1 MGCSCSGPLPKDDI
15 VQDMDTKSG
24 DYDSAISDRV
34 KSLRVEK
41 PTGCVSFSSTAS
53 SIMGAG
59 STGSCTAPV
68 YLSPAELNNVLEQ
81 PEFALDTPRE
91 DSPMP
96 SPAKNNDDVH
106 MSEIQTKNSDLE
118 FPSGSGIYQTR
129 SGRVGSLVADHL
141 GIDGFNTRVMF
152 KAGNGA
158 SKPEMRSYKSM
169 ERINSTGSGS
179 AESEV

>member
-1 MGCSCSGPLPKDDI
+1 M
-15 VQDMDTKSG
+15 
-24 DYDSAISDRV
+24 
-34 KSLRVEK
+34 
-41 PTGCVSFSSTAS
+41 
-53 SIMGAG
+53 
-59 STGSCTAPV
+59 
-68 YLSPAELNNVLEQ
+68 EQ
-81 PEFALDTPRE
+81 PEFAMDAPHGNVDVILPG
-91 DSPMP
+91 P
-96 SPAKNNDDVH
+96 STNNLECH
-106 MSEIQTKNSDLE
+106 FAELNEKCSDLD

>member
-1 MGCSCSGPLPKDDI
+1 VQLPK
-15 VQDMDTKSG
+15 V
-24 DYDSAISDRV
+24 
-34 KSLRVEK
+34 
-41 PTGCVSFSSTAS
+41 
-53 SIMGAG
+53 
-59 STGSCTAPV
+59 
-68 YLSPAELNNVLEQ
+68 ELNNVLEQ
-81 PEFALDTPRE
+81 PEFALDTPLE

-129 SGRVGSLVADHL
+129 WGRVGSVVADHL

-152 KAGNGA
+152 KVQNGA
-158 SKPEMRSYKSM
+158 NKPEMRSYKSM

-179 AESEV
+179 AENEV